1 MIKTELL
8 ELIANGENS
17 GVEFKRDDLRPEKL
31 AKEIVAFANLK
42 GGRILLGVEDDGTV
56 TGIQRDNLEEWIMDT
71 VFGHYVHPMI
81 IPYYEEIRVDEEHK
95 VAVITLDTG
104 LTKPYVVRHGD
115 REDIYIRVGSTS
127 RRASREQQARL
138 HSLGGM
144 LDTEE
149 LPVSGSDLSDL
160 SKGRL
165 EDYLKFFMKDETIPK
180 NDIEWSSHLCKLGFM
195 TKREDGST
203 VCTVAGLVLF
213 GYTPRRLLYKAGL
226 RWMAF
231 RGMEKSYDALDDQV
245 VDGALVPLRRKSG
258 SESAEILEKGLID
271 RFLDVIRPF
280 VSEEQGLIEG
290 AMRRE
295 RRWHYPE
302 EAMREAI
309 ANAIAHRDWTRSEEI
324 EVVRYADRLVILSPG
339 ALWNSMTVEKMIAG
353 NRSVRNSKIVDV
365 LRDYGYVDTRGLGIR
380 NKIIPSLS
388 AQNGT
393 EPEFE
398 ATEDYLKL
406 VMYRGQ
412 DSRKVDIA
420 KQDAEQDKYL

>member
-17 GVEFKRDDLRPEKL
+17 GLEFKRDDLRPEKL
-31 AKEIVAFANLK
+31 AKEIVALANLK

-56 TGIQRDNLEEWIMDT
+56 TGIQRDNLEEWVMDT
-71 VFGHYVHPMI
+71 VFGRYVHPMI
-81 IPYYEEIRVDEEHK
+81 TPYYEEINIDDGLR

-104 LTKPYVVRHGD
+104 LSKPYVVRQGG
-115 REDIYIRVGSTS
+115 REDIYIRIGSTS
-127 RRASREQQARL
+127 RLASREQQMRL

-144 LDTEE
+144 LNTEE

-160 SKGRL
+160 SMDRL
-165 EDYLKFFMKDETIPK
+165 EDYLKSFMRDKIIPK

-213 GYTPRRLLYKAGL
+213 GHSPRRLLYQAGL

-231 RGMEKSYDALDDQV
+231 PGTDKVYEAQDDQV
-245 VDGALVPLRRKSG
+245 IDAPLVPLRR
-258 SESAEILEKGLID
+258 ESDNEGAVITEKGLID

-290 AMRRE
+290 SMRRE
-295 RRWHYPE
+295 RKWHYPE

-309 ANAIAHRDWTRSEEI
+309 TNAIVHRDWTRNEEA
-324 EVVRYADRLVILSPG
+324 EVVRYSDRLEFQSPG
-339 ALWNSMTVEKMIAG
+339 SLSNSMTLEKIIAG
-353 NRSVRNSKIVDV
+353 NRSVRNPKIVDV
-365 LRDYGYVDTRGLGIR
+365 LRDYGYVETRGLGIR
-380 NKIIPSLS
+380 NKIIPSLLS
-388 AQNGT
+388 HNGR
-393 EPEFE
+393 EPKLE
-398 ATEDYLKL
+398 ATEDYFKL
-406 VMYRGQ
+406 IMYRESVNPG
-412 DSRKVDIA
+412 KA
-420 KQDAEQDKYL
+420 KSEE